1 MAFLPAAAFPG
12 PHGLYLGPH
21 VPGEALPYPSTGT
34 SGAGNRCEGPSDWPR
49 PACQPYIGCSAGGG
63 ERRTGTWSRGAATLM
78 RHCSHVHTLG
88 RQPLTAR
95 AGGRHSAVLL
105 HRGLGDTGGGGVHG
119 LPQTLTCSLGYRI
132 PHRSPPSAS
141 QDSGIFPHGPFPQP
155 GPRNPWQ
162 GRGRK
167 ASVQERGDM
176 MWAETPEAEGLGVT
190 GAEFL
195 VETLETGREE
205 KRAGMGWMGEGG
217 RG

>member
-1 MAFLPAAAFPG
+1 MYPERSCPTPAQAPLGLETDVKG
-12 PHGLYLGPH
+12 PVLGPEAQASMPAIH
-21 VPGEALPYPSTGT
+21 RMQRRGRGEK
-34 SGAGNRCEGPSDWPR
+34 NRDWS
-49 PACQPYIGCSAGGG
+49 Q
-63 ERRTGTWSRGAATLM
+63 GAATLM

-95 AGGRHSAVLL
+95 AGGRHSAILL

-119 LPQTLTCSLGYRI
+119 LPQTLTCSLGHRI

-155 GPRNPWQ
+155 GLRESLA
-162 GRGRK
+162 RK
-167 ASVQERGDM
+167 GQKGKCAGEGRGDM
-176 MWAETPEAEGLGVT
+176 MWAEMPEAEGLGVT
-190 GAEFL
+190 GAECL